1 MYVLAAKN
9 KYTARKSKNGPASA
23 RKSIEAPQGETKEGN
38 ELIVSAN
45 VMRLSG
51 YQADPIAATMNTRSM
66 GLAKINPTKE

>member
-1 MYVLAAKN
+1 MAAKN

-23 RKSIEAPQGETKEGN
+23 RKSTEAPQGETKEGN